1 MQKYLPLLLFIG
13 LDFWGCE
20 GESEETIIGDWSYS
34 YTEYDISEMLDNDLL
49 NTLDSF
55 KESSHQSR
63 LGLIIS
69 FSNDSV
75 SVNDDNFLYS
85 LSNDSLFIKDWIN
98 WEYELSADE
107 LTLSI
112 QIIWTDENGDSLPT
126 YRDLMILERL

>member
-13 LDFWGCE
+13 LAFWGCE
-20 GESEETIIGDWSYS
+20 EKSEETIIGDWSYS
-34 YTEYDISEMLDNDLL
+34 YTEYNISEMLDNDLL

-55 KESSHQSR
+55 KESSHQNR

-75 SVNDDNFLYS
+75 FVNDDNFLYS

>member
-1 MQKYLPLLLFIG
+1 MVWSC
-13 LDFWGCE
+13 DE
-20 GESEETIIGDWSYS
+20 RSENTIIGDWGYL
-34 YTEYDISEMLDNDLL
+34 YTEYNISEMLDNDLL

-55 KESSHQSR
+55 KESSHQNR

-75 SVNDDNFLYS
+75 FVNDDNFLYS